1 MLTKCSFEYS
11 MLNSV
16 NSAPKSLIGLN
27 NVMNK
32 ILKVK
37 IVGFLFASLL
47 LTGCMDNED
56 NSLTEG
62 GNHSKVITSSVMDSY
77 DLVEKDKDH
86 SKYYVDLSRNVKF
99 SSSSDF
105 TISDFRTMS
114 SNKLCRPIS
123 IDSKG
128 FMITRNE
135 SIICDYKYS
144 VSLTNK
150 FDELIGD
157 TEGWSRVLVSKNAKS
172 AELRP
177 FGMVGVEAQVL
188 HIDLAKEL
196 LEVGDST
203 DLKDFV
209 LDDTI
214 EVRPSGT
221 ALAIPNK
228 ADNSIDF
235 IPNYGTTGSTVTVL
249 YSLTNTTTSE
259 VLAGSFIVTIGD
271 TNTIGIDIDDKIT
284 INQTSSGDDI
294 EPGKWAKNI
303 DLSPYVN
310 LTNFQLIYVQ
320 VFNADAVVSAYPII
334 SKSFDFYA
342 AKSGDYYVNAVVT
355 DNKGSYDVALIQVN
369 VKAIHSGG
377 GWHDLKDSL
386 NYFYK
391 PLTTSEMTTVGMS
404 ATSSNFDDIVI
415 GDDGT
420 SGRWIASFSQSDA
433 IAYCGRIGGNLPT
446 NSQLL
451 SLALYAPSTPTT
463 DGWPLELKYW
473 SDSSEVVDLKS
484 GVNSS
489 PSLGTAYYVTCV
501 KSGSL
506 KIVSSDILAKDIPA
520 DGASEAK
527 VVAELTFGGSPVSG
541 EYLTGEIAATPPTSS
556 ANFNPLA
563 QTKANGQ
570 AEFFITDTKA
580 ENFIFTIRYGTE
592 SVSMPV
598 NFIADITT
606 ANLTQKTTID
616 NAVLPSGSDRIEIE
630 LVDYFNNAITNA
642 KVKFDKLPS
651 GFIYDGGIGGRD
663 EISTNSDGKG
673 FISIKWNPLNPVP
686 TSDQYFSVRSS
697 YSDIPSSTFV
707 SASSYVN
714 FKVTKLN
721 ELYIDDG
728 TASKPTS
735 IKIPSTDTATVKGIL
750 DSTTAG
756 VAVTYTA
763 SSDLSGY
770 SCLFDGKSAP
780 PGGQMVLSNSSG
792 ETSID
797 VSLDTAGG
805 PPPSDVNCTVYADVG
820 STKMA
825 VDITFEAGA
834 SPMDD
839 VCGFEYNKPLPAGVN
854 DTCLPIISPD
864 RWATSDKAPTFPL
877 LALGMPTKLAVELN
891 IAYSYAITA
900 VKAGHGTI
908 DGALNCGSIY
918 TPECGTPIKTELGNA
933 YCYVGTRAGD
943 GIILDYNLDNYT
955 YAFCTDV
962 HGAVVSNNTTS
973 ELFTGPRGLCEALAK
988 KGVGYRNNWRA
999 PRTRTELS
1007 PWKDYLDGSYSTGG
1021 KDWSDFRIP
1030 NLPWLIQDGTNVGYL
1045 HSPVD
1050 VPPSTHYNR
1059 GWTYSAM
1066 GSGKENYPQ
1075 YSPMCI
1081 SDIP

>member
-1 MLTKCSFEYS
+1 MLLQVFYVK
-11 MLNSV
+11 LNQFC
-16 NSAPKSLIGLN
+16 PKSLIGLK

-37 IVGFLFASLL
+37 IVGLLFASLL
-47 LTGCMDNED
+47 LTGCMDDKND
-56 NSLTEG
+56 SSFKNDDY
-62 GNHSKVITSSVMDSY
+62 SKIITSSVMDSY

-86 SKYYVDLSRNVKF
+86 SQYYVDLSRNVKL
-99 SSSSDF
+99 SSSSGF
-105 TISDFRTMS
+105 TITDFKTMS

-128 FMITRNE
+128 FIIARNE

-150 FDELIGD
+150 LDELIGD
-157 TEGWSRVLVSKNAKS
+157 NEGWSRVLVSKNAKS

-177 FGMVGVEAQVL
+177 FGMVGVEAQLL

-196 LEVGDST
+196 LEVGDHT
-203 DLKDFV
+203 DLKNFV
-209 LDDTI
+209 LDDTV

-221 ALAIPNK
+221 ALTIANK

-249 YSLTNTTTSE
+249 YSLTNTITGE
-259 VLAGSFIVTIGD
+259 ILAGSFIVTIGD

-284 INQTSSGDDI
+284 VNQTSSGDDI

-310 LTNFQLIYVQ
+310 LPNFQLIYVQ

-342 AKSGDYYVNAVVT
+342 DKSGDYYVNAVVT

-377 GWHDLKDSL
+377 GWHDLKDKL

-391 PLTTSEMTTVGMS
+391 PLTTSEMTSVGMS

-420 SGRWIASFSQSDA
+420 SGRWVASFSQSDA

-446 NSQLL
+446 ETQFL
-451 SLALYAPSTPTT
+451 SLANYPPVTPKI

-473 SDSSEVVDLKS
+473 TDTGKVADLKD
-484 GVNSS
+484 GVSTSS
-489 PSLGTAYYVTCV
+489 SFGMAYYVTCV

-506 KIVSSDILAKDIPA
+506 KIVSSNILAKDIPA
-520 DGASEAK
+520 DGSSEAK
-527 VVAELTFGGSPVSG
+527 VVAELTFGGNPVNG
-541 EYLTGEIAATPPTSS
+541 EYLSGEIAAATPTTTAS
-556 ANFNPLA
+556 FNPLG
-563 QTKANGQ
+563 QTNANGQ
-570 AEFFITDTKA
+570 AEFFITDIKA
-580 ENFIFTIRYGTE
+580 ENLIFTVKYNEE

-598 NFIADITT
+598 NFVADVTT

-616 NAVLPSGSDRIEIE
+616 NAVLPTGSDKIEVE
-630 LVDYFNNAITNA
+630 LVDAFTNAIANA
-642 KVKFDKLPS
+642 KVTFGSLPT
-651 GFIYDGGIGGRD
+651 GFIYDGGVGGKA
-663 EISTNSDGKG
+663 EINTNPDGKG
-673 FISIKWNPLNPVP
+673 SISVKWNPLNPIP
-686 TSDQYFSVRSS
+686 TSDQSFSVHSS
-697 YSDIPSSTFV
+697 YSDIPSSTSV

-714 FKVTKLN
+714 FKVTKLS

-728 TASKPTS
+728 TATKPTS
-735 IKIPSTDTATVKGIL
+735 ITIPYTDTATVKGIL

-756 VAVTYTA
+756 IAVTYTA
-763 SSDLSGY
+763 SSNLSGY
-770 SCLFDGKSAP
+770 SCLFDGKTVP
-780 PGGQMVLSNSSG
+780 PGGQRVQSNSSG

-797 VSLDTAGG
+797 VSLDTAGS
-805 PPPSDVNCTVYADVG
+805 PPSKDVKCTINADVG
-820 STKMA
+820 SSNMA
-825 VDITFEAGA
+825 VDITFEAGG
-834 SPMDD
+834 SPMLDI
-839 VCGFEYNKPLPAGVN
+839 CGTEYNNAPKGGTNADCITV
-854 DTCLPIISPD
+854 ISPD
-864 RWATSDKAPTFPL
+864 QWATSDKAPTFPL
-877 LALGMPTKLAVELN
+877 LALNIPAKFAVKYN
-891 IAYSYAITA
+891 IAYPYAISA
-900 VKAGHGTI
+900 VKAGHGTV
-908 DGALNCGSIY
+908 DGAINCGSNPS
-918 TPECGTPIKTELGNA
+918 PECGSPMTSELTANI

-943 GIILDYNLDNYT
+943 GVLHGTDLDNYT
-955 YAFCTDV
+955 YAFCISNEGTMV
-962 HGAVVSNNTTS
+962 TNNTS
-973 ELFTGPRGLCEALAK
+973 SDAFIGPRSICKALSK
-988 KGVGYRNNWRA
+988 DGVGKRTNWRA
-999 PRTRTELS
+999 PISRSELS
-1007 PWKDYLDGSYSTGG
+1007 PWKDYIGGSSNTGG
-1021 KDWSDFRIP
+1021 HDFNWLRVP
-1030 NLPWLIQDGTNVGYL
+1030 NLPWLIQDGSNIGYL
-1045 HSPVD
+1045 YAPKD

-1066 GSGKENYPQ
+1066 GGGKESYLQYP
-1075 YSPMCI
+1075 PLCI